1 MLCRLLP
8 AAPRYNHGLTAESEL
23 LAPLRRY
30 WGYDSFRPLQER
42 VVRSLLAGRD
52 VCVVMPTGG
61 GKSLCYQL
69 PALVLGHTAVVV
81 SPLIALMQD
90 QAAQLAQMGIPAAV
104 LNSATPYDEQS
115 QVMSRACAGE
125 YRLLYLSPERLARQ
139 DTIGWLQRVP
149 LAFFAIDEAHC
160 ISEWGHEFRPEY
172 RQLSALR
179 QHFPETPIAA
189 FTASATRHVR
199 HDILQQLQLREPDKY
214 IVSFHRPNLRYLVRE
229 CDGRTQARLL
239 VKALR
244 AHAGSNVIVYAPTI
258 VRVDETVDFLAERG
272 IAAIPYH
279 GKMDTQK
286 RRRNQE
292 RWMSDEVP
300 VLVGTLAF
308 GLGINKSSVRA
319 VIHLSMP
326 KSIEQYYQEAGRAGR
341 DGAPADCALLWQKR
355 DAGLLAHFIEQL
367 TDPAEKERAWQRYH
381 AVRRFAE
388 SGKCRHRQICLHFGE
403 TPKWESCGMCD
414 VCGASPEWLAAP
426 DTEEAPRK
434 RKSKGPAIAPSPP
447 PVPMPAA
454 PPTSDKLK
462 PVPQELREYMR
473 EWRRVVARRQ
483 GVPAYIVLHDTS
495 LDELCRRRPASLAEL
510 LRISGIGERKAEL
523 YGQQIFAALEKFD
536 AGARVSATVE
546 KKVSPA
552 EETIR
557 LLSEGRSFE
566 EIAQLRDR
574 QLTTVIGLVADLV
587 EKGKLKFDLGW
598 VDKEKRIII
607 EEVCARLGLQWLK
620 PIKEAVPPEITFEEI
635 RLVVA
640 DLRRE
645 KNQ

>member
-1 MLCRLLP
+1 
-8 AAPRYNHGLTAESEL
+8 
-23 LAPLRRY
+23 
-30 WGYDSFRPLQER
+30 
-42 VVRSLLAGRD
+42 
-52 VCVVMPTGG
+52 
-61 GKSLCYQL
+61 
-69 PALVLGHTAVVV
+69 
-81 SPLIALMQD
+81 
-90 QAAQLAQMGIPAAV
+90 
-104 LNSATPYDEQS
+104 
-115 QVMSRACAGE
+115 
-125 YRLLYLSPERLARQ
+125 
-139 DTIGWLQRVP
+139 
-149 LAFFAIDEAHC
+149 
-160 ISEWGHEFRPEY
+160 
-172 RQLSALR
+172 
-179 QHFPETPIAA
+179 
-189 FTASATRHVR
+189 
-199 HDILQQLQLREPDKY
+199 
-214 IVSFHRPNLRYLVRE
+214 
-229 CDGRTQARLL
+229 
-239 VKALR
+239 
-244 AHAGSNVIVYAPTI
+244 
-258 VRVDETVDFLAERG
+258 
-272 IAAIPYH
+272 
-279 GKMDTQK
+279 
-286 RRRNQE
+286 
-292 RWMSDEVP
+292 
-300 VLVGTLAF
+300 
-308 GLGINKSSVRA
+308 VRA

-355 DAGLLAHFIEQL
+355 DTGLLAHFIDQL

-403 TPKWESCGMCD
+403 TPKWESCRMCD

-434 RKSKGPAIAPSPP
+434 RKASAKAPAISTAPEAP
-447 PVPMPAA
+447 PVTAA
-454 PPTSDKLK
+454 PPPSDKLK

-473 EWRRVVARRQ
+473 EWRRVVAQRQ
-483 GVPAYIVLHDTS
+483 GVPAYVVLHDTS

-523 YGQQIFAALEKFD
+523 YGQQIFTALEKFD

-552 EETIR
+552 DETIR

-566 EIAQLRDR
+566 EIAQLRER

-587 EKGKLKFDLGW
+587 EKGKLKFDPRW

-620 PIKEAVPPEITFEEI
+620 PLKEAVPPEITFEEI